1 MFGEHFYHKTIRNTV
16 IAFGTIFNNI
26 NIKRLDSS
34 GNPLQNIRVPLS
46 YSPKEKFLARLDAQ
60 QDLTGDDSKVAITLP
75 RMSFE
80 ITGYTYD
87 ASRKLN
93 KNQKMAK
100 VKTSGDT
107 EKLNTQYVPVP
118 YDISFQLNVFTATQ
132 DDGLQILEQILPVF
146 QPHYNLSIKL
156 VPSMGETKDV
166 PIVLTNIDYEDSYE
180 GDFAT
185 RRAIIYTLQFTAKTF
200 LYGPVTESKIIK
212 KANVDYYTSVDTA
225 KAPREVRYQATPTSL
240 QDRDGVV
247 VTTLSAATDTNDNLI
262 AVADASGITKFD
274 SIYIDNELIRVQKIS
289 GNNLTVLR
297 AYEGTTAA
305 AHTNGSSV
313 FLVNQ
318 ADADLLDG
326 FDDFGF
332 GELKAEFTDMKKKNF
347 VSGNDE
353 AI

>member
-1 MFGEHFYHKTIRNTV
+1 MLGNYSYHEIFRKTIV
-16 IAFGTIFNNI
+16 AFGTLFNNI
-26 NIKRLDSS
+26 ELRRQDEVMK
-34 GNPLQNIRVPLS
+34 VPLA
-46 YSPKEKFLARLDAQ
+46 YGPKDKFLARLDQ
-60 QDLTGDDSKVAITLP
+60 VPDPTNKRVQITLP
-75 RMSFE
+75 RIGFE
-80 ITGYTYD
+80 ISGVSYD
-87 ASRKLN
+87 PNRKVAPTQKIKIPSTSTKN
-93 KNQKMAK
+93 KQMFM
-100 VKTSGDT
+100 
-107 EKLNTQYVPVP
+107 PVP
-118 YDISFQLNVFTATQ
+118 YNISFELAIISKNQ

-156 VPSMGETKDV
+156 VPSMNETKDV
-166 PIVLTNIDYEDSYE
+166 PIVLQNIDYEDSYE

-200 LYGPVTESKIIK
+200 LYGPVTEPKIIK
-212 KANVDYYTSVDTA
+212 KASVDYYTSTDTA
-225 KAPREVRYQATPTSL
+225 KAPREVRYQTTPTSL
-240 QDRDGVV
+240 QDRDGTV

-297 AYEGTTAA
+297 AYEGTAAA

-318 ADADLLDG
+318 ADADLLDS

-332 GELKAEFTDMKKKNF
+332 GELKAEFTDIKKKNF